1 MVTVTSPTTGAPVA
15 AGATRSRAHFRPA
28 VIALAMGG
36 FAIGTTEFVTMG
48 VLPQIADG
56 VGVSI
61 PVAGRTISA
70 YALGV
75 VVGAPVLAYF
85 GAKLPRRAL
94 LIWLMVAYAFFNAL
108 SALAPNYE
116 TLMLSR
122 FLDGLPHGGYFGVAS
137 LVAASMVAPERRGR
151 AIALVLLGLPIAN
164 VVGVPAATWLGQ
176 HLGWRASYW
185 VVAGLAALTITLVL
199 AFVPDSPGNPE
210 ATGRREL
217 RALRHAAGVVRAGGG
232 CHRVRRHVRAL
243 LLRRPDGDPDG
254 GLPDAA
260 VPLFLLTLGVGMVF
274 GNWVAGRLVDWSLK
288 KSLLGAPIALAATL
302 LLTWVLLPYGY
313 LALPGMFLVT
323 TAGSVLALG
332 LMLRL
337 IDAAEHAETL
347 GAALSHGSL
356 NIGNALGAGLG
367 GLTIAAGYGYRSPL
381 LIGALM
387 SLAGFAVLAVAF
399 AVDRSRR
406 RPTPR
411 PSRRRGPCR
420 PSRRGPGRRTARRRT
435 DGSRRPPPRA
445 ATRCCRPPR
454 RR

>member
-1 MVTVTSPTTGAPVA
+1 VPVSPATTEAEISS
-15 AGATRSRAHFRPA
+15 ATRAAHFRLA

-48 VLPQIADG
+48 LLPQVAEG
-56 VGVSI
+56 VDVSI
-61 PVAGRTISA
+61 PVAGRVISA

-75 VVGAPVLAYF
+75 VVGAPLLAYF

-108 SALAPNYE
+108 SAVAPNYE
-116 TLMLSR
+116 TLMLAR

-137 LVAASMVAPERRGR
+137 LVAASMVTPERRGR
-151 AIALVLLGLPIAN
+151 AIALVLLGLPVAN

-176 HLGWRASYW
+176 TLGWRASYW
-185 VVAGLAALTITLVL
+185 VVAGLAALTIALVL

-217 RALRHAAGVVRAGGG
+217 QALRMPQVWFAIVAGAIGFGGMF
-232 CHRVRRHVRAL
+232 AL
-243 LLRRPDGDPDG
+243 FSYVAPMVTRTA

-260 VPLFLLTLGVGMVF
+260 VPLFLLTLGAGMVF

-288 KSLLGAPIALAATL
+288 KSLLGAPVALAATL

-313 LALPGMFLVT
+313 PALAGMFLVT

-367 GLTIAAGYGYRSPL
+367 GLTIAAGQGYRSPL

-399 AVDRSRR
+399 AADRS
-406 RPTPR
+406 PM
-411 PSRRRGPCR
+411 
-420 PSRRGPGRRTARRRT
+420 
-435 DGSRRPPPRA
+435 A
-445 ATRCCRPPR
+445 AAHSEAVTS
-454 RR
+454 